1 VACFTLGRRDL
12 LHHPGV
18 CRTQAGGRTE
28 HAMMRASIVIGA
40 LAVAATAASAP
51 QAVSALA
58 VRGGQTELINRPGA
72 TLQPCLSGGKHTH
85 WQDCDG
91 SYGMN

>member
-1 VACFTLGRRDL
+1 M
-12 LHHPGV
+12 
-18 CRTQAGGRTE
+18 E
-28 HAMMRASIVIGA
+28 HAMMHASIVIGA
-40 LAVAATAASAP
+40 LAVAATAAASAP

-72 TLQPCLSGGKHTH
+72 NLQPCWNGGKHAH

-91 SYGMN
+91 SYGLN